1 MDLAT
6 KDCSTAY
13 CNSITYNNKNR
24 DNGTTRKEGID
35 GCDIKKIPIVIDAL
49 AQYSVHKAKNF
60 SSPFE

>member
-49 AQYSVHKAKNF
+49 AQYSVHK
-60 SSPFE
+60 